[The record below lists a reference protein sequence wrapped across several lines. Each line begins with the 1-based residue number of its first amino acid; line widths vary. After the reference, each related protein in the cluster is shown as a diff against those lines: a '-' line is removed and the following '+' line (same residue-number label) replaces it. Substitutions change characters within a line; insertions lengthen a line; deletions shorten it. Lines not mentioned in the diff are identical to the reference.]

1 MLAALRTRA
10 RPRKDIMKTI
20 VINSQKGGSGK
31 TTLTAHLAVQA
42 ERAGDGP
49 VYLLDTDPQGTLST
63 WHEHRAAE
71 APQRV
76 EVPLAEVA
84 AGLEILRKRQAAYC
98 FIDTAPTRTD
108 ETAALFRLA
117 DLVLVPIRPSPSDLW
132 AASAT
137 VALLKESGIPFLFVL
152 NQAKSNASITAQAAA
167 ALSHHG
173 RVAEIFISDRV
184 PYAAAMTDGRTAIE
198 LAPKG
203 PAAVETA
210 ALWENIKA
218 CLHASM
224 RKSKKIEKVTAHG

>member
-1 MLAALRTRA
+1 MKGLEHAC
-10 RPRKDIMKTI
+10 MKTI

-31 TTLTAHLAVQA
+31 TTLCAHLAVQA

-49 VYLLDTDPQGTLST
+49 VFVIDTDPQGTLST
-63 WHEHRAAE
+63 WHEHREAE
-71 APQRV
+71 FPQRV
-76 EVPLAEVA
+76 ELPLADIA
-84 AGLEILRKRQAAYC
+84 NGLRVLAERGAAYC

-108 ETAALFRLA
+108 QNVALFRLA

-137 VALLKESGIPFLFVL
+137 VELLKGAEIPFLFVL
-152 NQAKSNASITAQAAA
+152 NQAKTNASITAQAAA

-173 RVAEIFISDRV
+173 PVAETFIADRV

-198 LAPKG
+198 LAIKG
-203 PAAVETA
+203 PAAIETA
-210 ALWENIKA
+210 ALWKNIKA

-224 RKSKKIEKVTAHG
+224 QKPEKVKVHG

>member
-1 MLAALRTRA
+1 
-10 RPRKDIMKTI
+10 MKTI

-31 TTLTAHLAVQA
+31 TTLCAHLAVEA

-49 VYLLDTDPQGTLST
+49 VYVIDTDPQGTLST

-71 APQRV
+71 WPQRV
-76 EVPLAEVA
+76 EV
-84 AGLEILRKRQAAYC
+84 GLPELSKALGILHGRKASYC

-108 ETAALFRLA
+108 ENAALFRLA

-137 VALLKESGIPFLFVL
+137 VALLKSASIPFLFVL
-152 NQAKSNASITAQAAA
+152 NQAKTNASITAQAAA

-173 RVAEIFISDRV
+173 PVAETFIADRV

-198 LAPKG
+198 LMNKG
-203 PAAVETA
+203 PAAIETA
-210 ALWENIKA
+210 ALWKNIKA

-224 RKSKKIEKVTAHG
+224 HRPERIVAHG

>member
-1 MLAALRTRA
+1 
-10 RPRKDIMKTI
+10 MKTI

-31 TTLTAHLAVQA
+31 TTLCAHLAVEA

-49 VYLLDTDPQGTLST
+49 VYLIDTDPQGTLST

-71 APQRV
+71 WPQRV
-76 EVPLAEVA
+76 EV
-84 AGLEILRKRQAAYC
+84 GLSELSKALGILHGRKASYC

-108 ETAALFRLA
+108 ENVSLFRLA

-137 VALLKESGIPFLFVL
+137 VALLKSASIPFLFIL
-152 NQAKSNASITAQAAA
+152 NQAKTNASITAQAAA

-173 RVAEIFISDRV
+173 PVAETFIADRV

-198 LAPKG
+198 LMNKG

-210 ALWENIKA
+210 ALWKNIKA

-224 RKSKKIEKVTAHG
+224 RKPERVVAHG